1 MASGLWKLFK
11 LVNNIQHKKLGI
23 LIFFFKIHLRIW
35 TYFYRLSVRVGVPA
49 TAVYVTTQEGLWG
62 STEET
67 FLFYNKIEELLP
79 GKEVVISKD
88 QEDKVKEVFEKV
100 LLVIDINSHKI
111 SILVMICYLDE
122 SLVKSWS
129 CTTCSKVE

>member
-1 MASGLWKLFK
+1 
-11 LVNNIQHKKLGI
+11 
-23 LIFFFKIHLRIW
+23 
-35 TYFYRLSVRVGVPA
+35 
-49 TAVYVTTQEGLWG
+49 
-62 STEET
+62 
-67 FLFYNKIEELLP
+67 LFYNKIEELLP

-122 SLVKSWS
+122 SLVKS
-129 CTTCSKVE
+129 

>member
-1 MASGLWKLFK
+1 M
-11 LVNNIQHKKLGI
+11 
-23 LIFFFKIHLRIW
+23 
-35 TYFYRLSVRVGVPA
+35 
-49 TAVYVTTQEGLWG
+49 
-62 STEET
+62 
-67 FLFYNKIEELLP
+67 FYNKIEELLP

-122 SLVKSWS
+122 SLVKS
-129 CTTCSKVE
+129 